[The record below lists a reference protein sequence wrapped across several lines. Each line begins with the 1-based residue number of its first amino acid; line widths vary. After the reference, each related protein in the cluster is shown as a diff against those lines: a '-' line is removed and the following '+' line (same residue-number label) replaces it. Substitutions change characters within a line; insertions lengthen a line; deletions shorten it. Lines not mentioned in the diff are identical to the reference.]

1 MNKVVLDTLKSVA
14 KQNNIKIDFNK
25 LDTTL
30 KDSGVDSLAL
40 LNLVFKVEN
49 ELNVQLDNSKLVTI
63 KNLGDLINAFDEAY
77 SKKIKI

>member
-1 MNKVVLDTLKSVA
+1 MNKVVIDTLKSIA

-40 LNLVFKVEN
+40 LNLVFKAEN

-77 SKKIKI
+77 SKK

>member
-14 KQNNIKIDFNK
+14 KQNNIKIDFNR

-77 SKKIKI
+77 SKK

>member
-77 SKKIKI
+77 SKK

>member
-63 KNLGDLINAFDEAY
+63 KNLGDLINTFDEAY
-77 SKKIKI
+77 SKK

>member
-1 MNKVVLDTLKSVA
+1 MNKVVLDTLKSIA

-49 ELNVQLDNSKLVTI
+49 ELNVQLDNEKLIKI

-77 SKKIKI
+77 SKKK

>member
-1 MNKVVLDTLKSVA
+1 MNKVVLDALKSVA

-77 SKKIKI
+77 SKK